1 MLVGGAE
8 AKWSKALLL
17 REIRTEKIHPPTP
30 SPFWAL
36 KKLMLAD
43 KKKLLSLASKTE
55 GNIQDNFLQTFLA
68 RIIVPQFDLI
78 ISF

>member
-17 REIRTEKIHPPTP
+17 REIRTEKIQPPTP

-36 KKLMLAD
+36 KKKLMLTD
-43 KKKLLSLASKTE
+43 KKLLSLASKTE
-55 GNIQDNFLQTFLA
+55 GHIQDNFLQTFLA
-68 RIIVPQFDLI
+68 RNIVPQFDLI